1 MKETGIIDLLIS
13 AQNERETGL
22 FEKKTRESIEIESP
36 VSPLVAMVIHKISVL
51 ETGLRKC
58 RIQLVAAL
66 EEEISIA
73 ASDPVK
79 LDSGILESGSLLH
92 CH

>member
-1 MKETGIIDLLIS
+1 
-13 AQNERETGL
+13 
-22 FEKKTRESIEIESP
+22 
-36 VSPLVAMVIHKISVL
+36 MVIHKLSVL
-51 ETGLRKC
+51 QASLRKC

-79 LDSGILESGSLLH
+79 FDACILEPGSLLL